1 MRVAPHVDVIAIDH
15 LPSLV
20 PSESSKEFVDA
31 LLPHLLQ
38 FPASPVWEGA
48 LRLFEEKRDALVK

>member
-1 MRVAPHVDVIAIDH
+1 MRVAPGLDVIAIDH

-38 FPASPVWEGA
+38 FPNSPVWDGA
-48 LRLFEEKRDALVK
+48 LKLFEQKRDSLVK